1 MGDSSLPRTIHDVAT
16 PCFLVDIGKVKRN
29 AQAMIDRCKKL
40 GVQLRPH
47 VKTHK
52 CLEIGEIS
60 TGYTKRGIVVSTLSE
75 AEMFAD
81 GGFDDIIFAQL
92 FTQDKLLRMS
102 RLAARLD
109 IFHVI
114 VDNEVSVQLL
124 EDNPLTNSKWSV
136 LVKVDC
142 GGSRAGVPW
151 DGDTAI
157 TLAKRLSHNTACTFR
172 GIYCHEGQSYKAKG
186 FDEVE
191 QVSSQTAERILDVAN
206 RIRSAGVECLSVSV
220 GSTPTASRPSEIM
233 KDLTE
238 LHPGNY
244 LFYDAQQCMIGSCQI
259 ENVAVR
265 LATRIIGQYPHRN
278 QLLVDAGWTAL
289 SLEGHGAIPNGSY
302 CLVEDHPLLTLVKM
316 TQEVGFVQPSRGKLN
331 FDEYPIG
338 KLLFLI
344 PYHSCAT
351 ACMHS
356 EYLIHEGDKVVDVYK
371 PCRGW

>member
-1 MGDSSLPRTIHDVAT
+1 MGDSSLPRTIADVAT
-16 PCFLVDIGKVKRN
+16 PCLLVDIVKVKRN

-102 RLAARLD
+102 RLAARLN

-151 DGDTAI
+151 DSDTAI
-157 TLAKRLSHNTACTFR
+157 NLAKRLSHNTACTFR
-172 GIYCHEGQSYKAKG
+172 GIYCHEGQSYKARG

-191 QVSSQTAERILDVAN
+191 QVSSQTAERILELAN
-206 RIRSAGVECLSVSV
+206 R
-220 GSTPTASRPSEIM
+220 
-233 KDLTE
+233 
-238 LHPGNY
+238 
-244 LFYDAQQCMIGSCQI
+244 
-259 ENVAVR
+259 
-265 LATRIIGQYPHRN
+265 
-278 QLLVDAGWTAL
+278 
-289 SLEGHGAIPNGSY
+289 
-302 CLVEDHPLLTLVKM
+302 
-316 TQEVGFVQPSRGKLN
+316 
-331 FDEYPIG
+331 
-338 KLLFLI
+338 
-344 PYHSCAT
+344 
-351 ACMHS
+351 
-356 EYLIHEGDKVVDVYK
+356 
-371 PCRGW
+371 